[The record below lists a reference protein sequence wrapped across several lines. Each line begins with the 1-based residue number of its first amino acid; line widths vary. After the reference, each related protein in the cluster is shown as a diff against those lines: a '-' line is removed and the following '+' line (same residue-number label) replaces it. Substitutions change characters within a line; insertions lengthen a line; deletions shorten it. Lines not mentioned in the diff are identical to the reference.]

1 MTSERKMMLGHMS
14 LSGRGRQIVDHV
26 GRYRMTTNAVVHRQ
40 FLAGRR
46 ANAVTKVTLRLCEG
60 DYLRSF
66 PLYHPKRYFTL
77 GLRGATLLG
86 LPPNR
91 TLPLGPQTL
100 PTEYGILAFALLGQA
115 RHERLT
121 SSEFIARYPG
131 TPQHVAEQCY
141 CVDASRQTLELVR
154 VDLGGKP
161 DHVARKCRADIVA
174 RANTEPFVSL
184 LEQGRFR
191 LVVVTCTSEK
201 AAAIRDA
208 FDSRL
213 WPERLSIHLAVVSD
227 LLPLIASLNHA
238 S

>member
-1 MTSERKMMLGHMS
+1 MMLGHMS

-154 VDLGGKP
+154 VDLGESQTTCES
-161 DHVARKCRADIVA
+161 A
-174 RANTEPFVSL
+174 
-184 LEQGRFR
+184 EQTSWPGR
-191 LVVVTCTSEK
+191 
-201 AAAIRDA
+201 IRN
-208 FDSRL
+208 
-213 WPERLSIHLAVVSD
+213 RLSVCWSKVASGWWWLRARRKKLRRSAM
-227 LLPLIASLNHA
+227 PSIAACGRKDFPSTWR
-238 S
+238 SCPISFPS